1 MKTDEIEK
9 KRKRNLILLF
19 QTAKLNSYI
28 FLGVFTGWRG
38 RHTPSLFLQALVFFR
53 NNLEELKTML
63 SEVELT
69 TNNAPLTYAYPN
81 TIETC
86 YLLLTLYS
94 IICNLADNYYIV
106 LTQHQL

>member
-1 MKTDEIEK
+1 MKRDEIEK

-19 QTAKLNSYI
+19 QTTKLNSYS
-28 FLGVFTGWRG
+28 FLGGFTGWRG
-38 RHTPSLFLQALVFFR
+38 KRTPSLFFLQSLVFFR

-69 TNNAPLTYAYPN
+69 INNAPLTYAYPN

-86 YLLLTLYS
+86 YLLLT
-94 IICNLADNYYIV
+94 
-106 LTQHQL
+106 